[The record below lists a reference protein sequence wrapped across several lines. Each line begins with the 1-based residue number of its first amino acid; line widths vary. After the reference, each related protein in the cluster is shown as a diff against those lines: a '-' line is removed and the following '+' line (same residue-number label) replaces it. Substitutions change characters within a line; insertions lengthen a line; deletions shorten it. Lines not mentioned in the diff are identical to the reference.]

1 MAHES
6 TRPLL
11 LPHNRRIRH
20 LQGVYLRNLT
30 FTRPRGHT
38 IDDATL
44 NKSPAKLEA
53 LREPQLHH
61 AQSSDALNEQIRPG
75 KARRRSTVWAGQS
88 PGYRQKKLEDVI
100 DGGMADTFFSLHCE
114 GVEEPIF
121 ISEVVKK
128 AMVSFMSFCRLDNFF
143 DSILMYSVPSVS

>member
-1 MAHES
+1 
-6 TRPLL
+6 
-11 LPHNRRIRH
+11 
-20 LQGVYLRNLT
+20 
-30 FTRPRGHT
+30 
-38 IDDATL
+38 
-44 NKSPAKLEA
+44 
-53 LREPQLHH
+53 
-61 AQSSDALNEQIRPG
+61 
-75 KARRRSTVWAGQS
+75 
-88 PGYRQKKLEDVI
+88 VI